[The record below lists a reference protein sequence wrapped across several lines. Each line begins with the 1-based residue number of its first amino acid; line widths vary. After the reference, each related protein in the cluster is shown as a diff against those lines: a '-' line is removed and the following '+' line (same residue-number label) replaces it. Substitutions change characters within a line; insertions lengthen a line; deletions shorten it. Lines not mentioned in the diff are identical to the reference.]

1 MEKAL
6 EQYLS
11 KYGRMSEADMLEI
24 RSRLQLREF
33 RKRDILVNIGEQEEY
48 LNFVVKGVLRK
59 YFYKGREE
67 VITQLAKEGQLVSS
81 SVSFLSGQPSQYVV
95 EALEPVVVFSLSREK
110 IEELYA
116 LDPIMERLARS
127 IITDLYLEKEKW
139 EQDHIQYDIR
149 ERFVD
154 FIHNNTDLMQRVP
167 QKYIAS
173 YLNIKPETF
182 SRLKH
187 HLRRSPLIATL
198 S

>member
-6 EQYLS
+6 GQYISKYADLTDEDLNLIRPRIEVREFSKRQLLIDAGETEQYLN
-11 KYGRMSEADMLEI
+11 L
-24 RSRLQLREF
+24 L
-33 RKRDILVNIGEQEEY
+33 
-48 LNFVVKGVLRK
+48 VKGVLRK

-67 VITQLAKEGQLVSS
+67 VITHLAKEGDLICA
-81 SVSFLSGQPSQYVV
+81 SVSFFSGQPSQYAI
-95 EALEPVVVFSLSREK
+95 EALEPVTVYSISRENL
-110 IEELYA
+110 EELYGLSPRIA
-116 LDPIMERLARS
+116 RIARLV
-127 IITDLYLEKEKW
+127 ITNLYLEKERW

-149 ERFVD
+149 QRFVN
-154 FIHNNTDLMQRVP
+154 FVHNNADLIQRVP

-187 HLRRSPLIATL
+187 LLKKAPLLATL

>member
-6 EQYLS
+6 GQYISKYADLTDEDLELIRPRMEVRELAKRQLLIQAGETEQYLH
-11 KYGRMSEADMLEI
+11 L
-24 RSRLQLREF
+24 
-33 RKRDILVNIGEQEEY
+33 
-48 LNFVVKGVLRK
+48 VVKGVLRK

-67 VITQLAKEGQLVSS
+67 VITQLAKEGDLICS
-81 SVSFLSGQPSQYVV
+81 SVSFFSGQPSQYAV
-95 EALEPVVVFSLSREK
+95 ETLEPSIVYSLSREN
-110 IEELYA
+110 IEELYK
-116 LDPIMERLARS
+116 LSPRIERLGRMV
-127 IITDLYLEKEKW
+127 ITDLYLKKEKR
-139 EQDHIQYDIR
+139 EQDHIQFDIR

-154 FIHNNTDLMQRVP
+154 FVHNNNDLIQRVP

-187 HLRRSPLIATL
+187 LLKKAPLLATL